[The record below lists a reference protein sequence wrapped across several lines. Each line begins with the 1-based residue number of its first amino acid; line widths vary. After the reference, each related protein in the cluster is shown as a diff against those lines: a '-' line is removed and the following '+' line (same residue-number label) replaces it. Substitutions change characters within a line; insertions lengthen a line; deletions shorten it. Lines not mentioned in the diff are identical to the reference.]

1 MELVRWWKSYTIRFY
16 KIILYVAYL
25 LHGLVAKHS
34 LTAMGHLYK
43 RRQQKITERS
53 TTIVSSSNLA
63 IEPSKFKEV
72 INQLFVEEKTH
83 IRLFDHTVP
92 PIAKP
97 NKKTDTKLKIFITLQ
112 LNNTDHRHN
121 MNIVTTVRLTQKKRE
136 KASRVKNSSSCNL
149 IKFSFRI
156 SPYIHTYIHTIFL
169 IRYIYLQK
177 YSFSS

>member
-1 MELVRWWKSYTIRFY
+1 M
-16 KIILYVAYL
+16 
-25 LHGLVAKHS
+25 
-34 LTAMGHLYK
+34 
-43 RRQQKITERS
+43 
-53 TTIVSSSNLA
+53 
-63 IEPSKFKEV
+63 
-72 INQLFVEEKTH
+72 EEKTH

-112 LNNTDHRHN
+112 LKNTDYRHN
-121 MNIVTTVRLTQKKRE
+121 MNVLTTVRLTQKKRE

>member
-1 MELVRWWKSYTIRFY
+1 MELVRLWKSYTIRFL

-97 NKKTDTKLKIFITLQ
+97 NKETDTKLKIFITLQKIFITLQ

-156 SPYIHTYIHTIFL
+156 SPYIHTYI
-169 IRYIYLQK
+169 Q
-177 YSFSS
+177 SF